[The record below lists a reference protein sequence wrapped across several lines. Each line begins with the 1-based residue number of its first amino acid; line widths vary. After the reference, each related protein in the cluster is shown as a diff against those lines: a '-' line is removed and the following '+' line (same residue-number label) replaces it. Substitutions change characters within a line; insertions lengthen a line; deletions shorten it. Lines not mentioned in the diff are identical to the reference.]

1 MSIKKRYP
9 YKLYVPEN
17 LDIDAILRTH
27 PISFPG
33 MPINYS
39 NNRDKILYILH
50 LINSIPYGIN
60 DFDYEENLGFTPI
73 NKETLKRRV
82 YHYKE
87 YIKYLVAHGII
98 IEGTNYVAGRYS
110 KGLKFTEKYRVNVKP
125 VTITCNSLIKSIV
138 ERNHNRDVERENK
151 FSYLKG
157 WFDDELKIDFFSAKE
172 YIDKD
177 SINAFKK
184 AQKKRE
190 RKRYKRHKVLPSLEE
205 VVERGN
211 ISKMM
216 NVTII
221 FTRDFKHR
229 IKFDLTTGRFH
240 TPLTRLKKELRP
252 YVDRGERLVS
262 IDITNSQPFLSLIV
276 LDIELFKKLNIKEL
290 IAKYNSSYK
299 NTETI
304 NNNQVISKPSNTY
317 TMLVNLI
324 RKCQPLGDV
333 IEYKRAV
340 IEGQYYEKFGNIL
353 ISKGLIPDEILSIGN
368 PDLKNKTIRKYAK
381 TATFQSFF
389 DRKSS
394 EMYNPIVL
402 AFKSCFPNV
411 YKIFQAIKTGKRTRL
426 TIKRGSKKTAAYN
439 TLACVLQRFESFLV
453 IDKTCEEINSRFPHI
468 PIYTVHDSIVTTEKY
483 VEAVKAIFEKNI
495 IDLLGVLPKLQEETW
510 EENKKG
516 DC

>member
-1 MSIKKRYP
+1 MSTKKRYP

-17 LDIDAILRTH
+17 LDIDDILRTH

-33 MPINYS
+33 MPKSYT

-60 DFDYEENLGFTPI
+60 DFDYEVNLGFTPI
-73 NKETLKRRV
+73 NKVTLKRRV
-82 YHYKE
+82 YHYKV
-87 YIKYLVAHGII
+87 YIKYLVAQGII

-157 WFDDELKIDFFSAKE
+157 WFNEELKIDFLSAKKF
-172 YIDKD
+172 IADD
-177 SINAFKK
+177 SFNALNK
-184 AQKKRE
+184 AKKKRE
-190 RKRYKRHKVLPSLEE
+190 RKRYKSHVILPSLEE
-205 VVERGN
+205 VVELGN

-216 NVTII
+216 NVAII
-221 FTRDFKHR
+221 FNHDFKHR

-252 YVDRGERLVS
+252 YVDRGEKLVS

-276 LDIELFKKLNIKEL
+276 LDFELFKRLDIKGL

-299 NTETI
+299 DTETI
-304 NNNQVISKPSNTY
+304 SNNQIISKPSNTY

-324 RKCQPLGDV
+324 RKCQTLDDV
-333 IEYKRAV
+333 KEYKKAV
-340 IEGQYYEKFGNIL
+340 IEGQYYEKFGDIL
-353 ISKGLIPDEILSIGN
+353 ISKGLIPDEILSIRN
-368 PDLKNKTIRKYAK
+368 PDLRNRTIRKYAK

-389 DRKSS
+389 DKKSS
-394 EMYNPIVL
+394 EKYNPIVL

-411 YKIFQAIKTGKRTRL
+411 YKIFQAVKTGKRTRL
-426 TIKRGSKKTAAYN
+426 TIRKRAKKTAAYN

-453 IDKTCEEINSRFPHI
+453 IDKTCEDINSKFSHI
-468 PIYTVHDSIVTTEKY
+468 PIYTVHDSIVTTEKH
-483 VEAVKAIFEKNI
+483 VETVKTIFQRNI
-495 IDLLGVLPKLQEETW
+495 FDLLGVLPKLQEETW
-510 EENKKG
+510 KENRKG
-516 DC
+516 DY